1 MLYITRKYF
10 EICGELDTRKKDVL
24 FGRQKISCEW

>member
-1 MLYITRKYF
+1 L

-24 FGRQKISCEW
+24 FGRHPLNGEIVDETESLG